1 MNRRTEDITV
11 CLSCFLHKFIDYII
25 AEAFAVFATDAAA
38 HAACHGLGAY
48 LKNLCLDPLLFQG
61 SGSFLKCCIRT
72 ALRLRASIYQKYFHD
87 PFLLFDS
94 YFL

>member
-48 LKNLCLDPLLFQG
+48 LKNLCLDALFFQ
-61 SGSFLKCCIRT
+61 SGCCFLKRRISRAVC
-72 ALRLRASIYQKYFHD
+72 LGASIYLKYFHYL
-87 PFLLFDS
+87 FLLF
-94 YFL
+94 F

>member
-1 MNRRTEDITV
+1 MNGGTKDKAVRLTCFFHKLINDI
-11 CLSCFLHKFIDYII
+11 L
-25 AEAFAVFATDAAA
+25 AETFAFFSTGTAADAACYRLIS
-38 HAACHGLGAY
+38 H
-48 LKNLCLDPLLFQG
+48 LKNLCLDPLLLQG